1 VASAGRGSCSLVADN
16 KDLRLTVVMAL
27 QRADEPQYSNTFV
40 KFTPQPH
47 MPYTSLGNISGDKF
61 ELFRNDALIV
71 GGVMKAAIFNSIH
84 VELGSEPH
92 PITKKAL

>member
-1 VASAGRGSCSLVADN
+1 
-16 KDLRLTVVMAL
+16 MAL

-40 KFTPQPH
+40 KFTPQPE

-71 GGVMKAAIFNSIH
+71 AGVMKATVFNAIN
-84 VELGSEPH
+84 VELGSDPH
-92 PITKKAL
+92 PVTKMAL